1 MVSPSWS
8 PIRPFGILTA
18 RWTKHRRKPVGD
30 PSRKSC
36 RGVPIPSRLFG
47 GSMQPIFVRLFSVVL
62 VCSQIAF
69 GQSPDSRIERVE
81 KGLRPAVLIK
91 GEPGWTIQDR
101 MKFYKVPGVSVAVIY
116 DFKIQW
122 AKGYGFKD
130 TETNEPVTTNTLFQ
144 AGSISKPVA
153 AMAALKKVEQG
164 KIALDAN
171 INDKLTTWKIPD
183 NEFTAR
189 KKVTLANL
197 LSHTGGLT
205 VHGFPGYAPDE
216 KIPTLPQILDGTPPS
231 NTPAVRVDFEPG
243 TRFRYSGGG
252 VTIAQLAIMDI
263 EKKPYPQIAQ
273 ETVLGPLNM
282 SNSTYQQPLPDD
294 IRKKAATGYRP
305 NGQAVIGKIHVYPEM
320 AAAGLWTTPTDL
332 AKFGIETQ
340 LSLVGKSNKVLTKEM
355 TAKMVT
361 PFISDGPV
369 GLGFFSETHGAA
381 TYFGHGGADEGFR
394 AQLLVHRDKGYGAVV
409 MVNSDNGQIIPEI
422 IRAIAQEYQWED
434 FLPPPKE
441 LVSVDSAKLNAYT
454 GRFMVNPD
462 RVLTVTTNA
471 GKLYAEPTAAPKFEL
486 LPISENEFLR
496 KDAEITYTFVKGS
509 SESIDRLRLKFPEGG
524 GEAPRIAADVLVP
537 YELLMAGKID
547 EAVEGYKKIK
557 KEKPSNNVVQEAR
570 LNDLGYSLLQSNK
583 FAPAIAIFKL
593 NVELYPDSANTY
605 DSLGEAYMASGQ
617 KDLAVTSYKKSLELN
632 PKSQN
637 AVNML
642 KKLENDGKKDR

>member
-1 MVSPSWS
+1 MK
-8 PIRPFGILTA
+8 PIL
-18 RWTKHRRKPVGD
+18 
-30 PSRKSC
+30 
-36 RGVPIPSRLFG
+36 
-47 GSMQPIFVRLFSVVL
+47 VRLFSLVL
-62 VCSQIAF
+62 VCSQVVL

-81 KGLRPAVLIK
+81 KGLRPAVLVK
-91 GEPGWTIQDR
+91 GEPGWTIQER
-101 MKFYKVPGVSVAVIY
+101 MKLYKVPGVSVAVIN

-130 TETNEPVTTNTLFQ
+130 IETKEPVTTDTLFQ

-171 INDKLTTWKIPD
+171 INDKLTAWKIPD
-183 NEFTAR
+183 NEYTAK

-216 KIPTLPQILDGTPPS
+216 KIPTLPQILDGVPPS

-263 EKKPYPQIAQ
+263 EKKSYPQIAQ

-332 AKFGIETQ
+332 AKFGIESQ
-340 LSLVGKSNKVLTKEM
+340 LSLIGKSNKVLSKEM

-361 PFISDGPV
+361 PFISDGPA
-369 GLGFFSETHGAA
+369 GLGFFSEKHGAA

-434 FLPPPKE
+434 FLPAPKE
-441 LVSVDSAKLNAYT
+441 IVPVDSKKLTEYE

-462 RVLTVTTNA
+462 RVLTITTAA
-471 GKLYAEPTAAPKFEL
+471 GKLYAEPTASPKFEL
-486 LPISENEFLR
+486 LAISDTEFLR
-496 KDAEITYTFVKGS
+496 RDADITYTFIKGS
-509 SESIDRLRLKFPEGG
+509 NGSIDKIKLKFPEGG

-537 YELLMAGKID
+537 YELLMAGKVD

-557 KEKPSNNVVQEAR
+557 KEKPMNNVVQEAR

-583 FAPAIAIFKL
+583 FVPAIAIFKL
-593 NVELYPDSANTY
+593 NVELYSDSANTY
-605 DSLGEAYMASGQ
+605 DSLGEAYMAAGQ
-617 KDLAVTSYKKSLELN
+617 KELAVTNYKKSLQLN
-632 PKSQN
+632 PKNQN
-637 AVNML
+637 AINML
-642 KKLENDGKKDR
+642 KKLENDVK